1 MGVHSIKLI
10 LQQHALPC
18 SAIPAFERRSSIGH
32 SSTRFRF
39 PEAPNHTELSV
50 TYRDNGNPIVVT
62 EAELFGVGITANEP
76 TVALETA
83 NYDSIASYNGS
94 YVLFMVDPDAR
105 YPQNPNLRFIL
116 HWLQTDMTAAAMSS
130 DGTSQ
135 LMNTTTPRVPYARP
149 SPPTDSSAHRYII
162 YAFFQHDNFSF
173 PSAFDGY
180 SATNR
185 TNFNVTRFLEES
197 NLGQSPAAAM
207 YYFASNETEVPQDFT
222 AAGGGTYPGGNGD
235 MITSGPGPSITPS
248 TSTSPA
254 STSASATG
262 SSAATSSGPASTTLS
277 GSQTSSGSG
286 TASAAGS
293 AASASNTGGV
303 GRVVAGSGAMV
314 GAVMAVLNMI

>member
-1 MGVHSIKLI
+1 MHSRTL
-10 LQQHALPC
+10 LSLLLSVAPAL
-18 SAIPAFERRSSIGH
+18 AIPPPDFG
-32 SSTRFRF
+32 F

-50 TYRDNGNPIVVT
+50 TYQDNGNAIVVA
-62 EAELFGVGITANEP
+62 EAQLFGVGITANEP

-83 NYDSIASYNGS
+83 NYESISSYNGS
-94 YVLFMVDPDAR
+94 YTLMMVDPDAR
-105 YPQNPNLRFIL
+105 YPQDPNLRFIM
-116 HWLQTDMTAAAMSS
+116 HWLQTDMTPAAMSS

-135 LMNTTTPRVPYARP
+135 LMNTTTARVPYTRP
-149 SPPTDSSAHRYII
+149 APPTNSSAHRYIL

-197 NLGQSPAAAM
+197 NLGRSPAAAM

-222 AAGGGTYPGGNGD
+222 AAAGGTYPGGNGD
-235 MITSGPGPSITPS
+235 MITAGPGPSITPS
-248 TSTSPA
+248 TGPA
-254 STSASATG
+254 TASASASTTG
-262 SSAATSSGPASTTLS
+262 STAATSSGPASTTLS

-293 AASASNTGGV
+293 AASATNTGGV
-303 GRVVAGSGAMV
+303 GKVAAGSGAMV